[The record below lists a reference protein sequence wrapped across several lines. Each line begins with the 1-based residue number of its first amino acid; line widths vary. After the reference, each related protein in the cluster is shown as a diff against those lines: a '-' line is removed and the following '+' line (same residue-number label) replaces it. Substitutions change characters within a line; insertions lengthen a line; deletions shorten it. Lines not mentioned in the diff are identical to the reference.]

1 MLAQLGATRWL
12 AAVNVFQAAVAA
24 STPGQMCT
32 VWWAGAR
39 DQSLACY
46 PRFLAIPAFVHLV
59 SWPDRGA
66 PGQSFLA
73 CLHYWLARAQAK
85 HAASGMRDQ
94 MNTHHW
100 NAVIYSLASLA
111 LYGFV
116 GLLVVLAVR
125 KLLVN
130 CCRICVHRGRLP
142 ALSTTAAYQA
152 VVDLLPSMEYDVT
165 QFVSLLLQCC
175 TAEQFV

>member
-1 MLAQLGATRWL
+1 MYSKLLWQPAHLVRCVRYGGQVLVTNRWRATHAFWQSLPLYILFPGLTGVHPARVSWL
-12 AAVNVFQAAVAA
+12 A
-24 STPGQMCT
+24 
-32 VWWAGAR
+32 
-39 DQSLACY
+39 
-46 PRFLAIPAFVHLV
+46 
-59 SWPDRGA
+59 
-66 PGQSFLA
+66 
-73 CLHYWLARAQAK
+73 YWLARAQAK

-130 CCRICVHRGRLP
+130 CCRTCVHRGRLP